1 MTLTVGPALCL
12 LQAVVGAG
20 GLRSTPCTRETL
32 AGGGVEKVEFT
43 VLGLEPGD
51 HTLTFTLET
60 QHGKKDILEKKL
72 RVVVCTGG
80 SQTSNFQTGLSQN
93 LPHICALVCCFSLK
107 ARNRSCWLEARWTH
121 RDSTVRG
128 LMPDQLRVP
137 FQQ

>member
-1 MTLTVGPALCL
+1 MIPHNQNGYRHEGHLSRQYCVTLTVGPALCL
-12 LQAVVGAG
+12 LQTVVGAG
-20 GLRSTPCTRETL
+20 GLRSTPCNRESL

-80 SQTSNFQTGLSQN
+80 
-93 LPHICALVCCFSLK
+93 
-107 ARNRSCWLEARWTH
+107 
-121 RDSTVRG
+121 
-128 LMPDQLRVP
+128 LM
-137 FQQ
+137 